1 MTAEIPTPLKE
12 YLMNT
17 FNLPTDKIPDHLRQI
32 VIAIQEILGKKAY
45 DFILIGAT
53 ARDLILNGQ
62 YNLGAGRVTLD
73 VDFALYIPE
82 WDSYAE
88 MINNLLASG
97 RFSAT
102 QVMHKLLYNNYC
114 EVDIVPF
121 GEIQDENGAY
131 TWPPDHIQSMNVAG
145 FMEIREQCITFQ
157 VEGEVISIN
166 AAPIHAIYFMKIL
179 AWNDRKHKDDKDG
192 KDQGFILSNYIELK
206 YDVLYDQYKD
216 IVESDD
222 WDTITSCARMLGRDI
237 ADLLKDNGK
246 ALETT
251 CGIIER
257 ELIDKDNSRLA
268 KSMSVGGCFTY
279 TKSYRG
285 LNELL
290 TGLKGG

>member
-1 MTAEIPTPLKE
+1 MS
-12 YLMNT
+12 T
-17 FNLPTDKIPDHLRQI
+17 FNLPTDKVPDHLRQ
-32 VIAIQEILGKKAY
+32 VVNAIQEILGKKAY

-53 ARDLILNGQ
+53 ARDLILDGQ

-73 VDFALYIPE
+73 VDFALYVPE

-88 MINNLLASG
+88 LINTLLASG

-102 QVMHKLLYNNYC
+102 RVMHKLIYNDNY

-121 GEIQDENGAY
+121 GEIQDENGEY
-131 TWPPDHIQSMNVAG
+131 SWPPDFIQSMNVAG
-145 FMEIREQCITFQ
+145 FMEIKDQCITFQ
-157 VEGEVISIN
+157 VEGEEISIN

-206 YDVLYDQYKD
+206 YDVLYDEYQD

-222 WDTITSCARMLGRDI
+222 WDAITSCARMLGRDI
-237 ADLLKDNGK
+237 GKLLKSNPK
-246 ALETT
+246 ALAKTYE
-251 CGIIER
+251 IIEK
-257 ELIDKDNSRLA
+257 ELIDEDNSKLA
-268 KSMSVGGCFTY
+268 KSMSAGGNFNY
-279 TKSYRG
+279 TKSYNA
-285 LNELL
+285 LSKLL